1 MTDKPQVIFVNTVA
15 VNGHANG
22 VVNVAFAT
30 NDYLPALGEDGKA
43 IVSADQTI
51 TANLRMD
58 LYCAQQ
64 LHAAIGAILEKQTK
78 PAVMPSEVN

>member
-1 MTDKPQVIFVNTVA
+1 MADKVPVTYVNTLA
-15 VNGHANG
+15 VNGFLNG
-22 VVNVAFAT
+22 TLNLCFTT
-30 NDYLPALGEDGKA
+30 NSFEPTLDAEGKA
-43 IVSADQTI
+43 IVSAEQHV

-78 PAVMPSEVN
+78 PATKPSEVN